1 MALTSY
7 LSGARRLY
15 RRDGFGPVA
24 RRGLEKAEREGGN
37 ALPAVGDRVCR
48 ALSTR
53 GLRGY
58 QSRENGLDDIID
70 TAYDYRGYGAY
81 RSIEP
86 MQVREELREF
96 ADAVVAIDPDTVCE
110 IGTAR
115 GGSYYVWSRYLDA
128 TNYLSIDLPG
138 GRFGGG
144 HSRRRAEFLAE
155 VCGNPDAEQAFL
167 RGDSHS
173 PETMRRVEETLDG
186 RDIDFLFIDGDHTYE
201 GVKDDFERYSPF
213 VADGGLIAFHD
224 IVNIEHDPD
233 CEVDRFWRDL
243 REEYE
248 TTEIVADPEQDR
260 GGVGLV
266 HW

>member
-1 MALTSY
+1 MSATAY

-15 RRDGFGPVA
+15 QRDGVGPVI
-24 RRGLEKAEREGGN
+24 RRGLEKAERNMGN
-37 ALPAVGDRVCR
+37 ALPAVGDSICR
-48 ALSTR
+48 ALSAR
-53 GLRGY
+53 ELRAR
-58 QSRENGLDDIID
+58 QSKENALDDIID

-81 RSIEP
+81 RSLEP
-86 MQVREELREF
+86 MQVREELRKF
-96 ADAVVAIDPDTVCE
+96 AATVGDSDPDTVCE

-115 GGSYYVWSRYLDA
+115 GGSHYVWSRYLDA

-144 HSRRRAEFLAE
+144 HSRRRAEFLAD
-155 VCGNPDAEQAFL
+155 VCRQPGAEQVFL
-167 RGDSHS
+167 RGDSHAT
-173 PETMRRVEETLDG
+173 ETVGSVEERLDG
-186 RDIDFLFIDGDHTYE
+186 RGIDFLFIDGDHTYE

-213 VADGGLIAFHD
+213 VSEGGLIAFHD

-233 CEVDRFWRDL
+233 CEVDRFWHEL